1 MKKILKYILPLIL
14 IFISVE
20 LYAEGNSVVT
30 LQGKVLYDTVLTPVS
45 SGYVKAV
52 KINPVTFAMIKI
64 DSANVAGDGSYVL
77 ANVPSNDTVYLI
89 AYPLTSLDYVPVY
102 YPGTTNWLIGS
113 STIIT
118 TSSQSN
124 LDIKV
129 RKLYNST
136 FIGTVSGSVVYS
148 NQGLPLQGT
157 TVYLK
162 TPFGVLISFGVTN
175 ADGTYIIPNVGPGDY
190 SLTANRIGF
199 NNNNV
204 FGLIMDY
211 NFGTN
216 LPNQNFNLQQT
227 VSISQISSSI
237 PAKYNLFQNYPN
249 PFNPT
254 TKIKFDIQK
263 SGFAKLNVYNIQGKL
278 VKELVN
284 EVVPA
289 GSFEVSFDGKEL
301 SSGIYY
307 YKMEIEGVIIT
318 KKMML
323 VK

>member
-1 MKKILKYILPLIL
+1 MKKFLLHTLVL
-14 IFISVE
+14 VCIFFSFKQQDSF
-20 LYAEGNSVVT
+20 AVT
-30 LQGKVLYDTVLTPVS
+30 LQGKVLYDTLLTPVT

-52 KINPVTFAMIKI
+52 KINPITFALTKI
-64 DSANVAGDGSYVL
+64 DSANVAGDGTYILS
-77 ANVPSNDTVYLI
+77 NVTANDTVYLM
-89 AYPLTSLDYVPVY
+89 AFPLTSLDYVPVY
-102 YPGTTNWLIGS
+102 YPGTTNWLIGA

-118 TSSQSN
+118 TTSQSN

-129 RKLYNST
+129 RKLYNSS
-136 FIGTVSGSVVYS
+136 FPGTITGSVVYS
-148 NQGLPLQGT
+148 NQGLPLAGAI
-157 TVYLK
+157 VYLK
-162 TPFGVLISFGVTN
+162 TPFGVLKSFAITN
-175 ADGTYIIPNVGPGDY
+175 SDGTYTIPNVGEGEY
-190 SLTANRIGF
+190 SLTANRIAF

-216 LPNQNFNLQQT
+216 LANQNFNLQQT
-227 VSISQISSSI
+227 VSVSQISSTI
-237 PAKYNLFQNYPN
+237 PNKYNLYQNYPN

-263 SGFAKLNVYNIQGKL
+263 SGFAKLSVYDMQGKL
-278 VKELVN
+278 VKDLLN
-284 EVVPA
+284 EAVPA
-289 GSFEVSFDGKEL
+289 GSFEVSFDAKEL

-307 YKMEIEGVIIT
+307 YKMEVGGVVIT

>member
-1 MKKILKYILPLIL
+1 MKKFLIYILPIICLIL
-14 IFISVE
+14 
-20 LYAEGNSVVT
+20 GNQPKDSSAVT
-30 LQGKVLYDTVLTPVS
+30 LQGKVLYDTVLTAVS

-52 KINPVTFAMIKI
+52 KLNPVTFALTKI
-64 DSANVAGDGSYVL
+64 DSANVGVDGSYIL
-77 ANVPSNDTVYLI
+77 SSVPSNDTVYLI
-89 AYPLTSLDYVPVY
+89 AYPLTSLEYVPVY

-118 TSSQSN
+118 NTSQSN
-124 LDIKV
+124 LNIKV
-129 RKLYNST
+129 RKMYNST
-136 FIGTVSGSVVYS
+136 FVGTVSGSVVYS
-148 NQGLPLQGT
+148 NQGLPLAGAI
-157 TVYLK
+157 VYLK
-162 TPFGVLISFGVTN
+162 TPFGVLKGFGITKS
-175 ADGTYIIPNVGPGDY
+175 DGSYIINNVGEGDY
-190 SLTANRIGF
+190 SLTANRIAF

-204 FGLIMDY
+204 FGLVMDY

-227 VSISQISSSI
+227 VSISQISSNV
-237 PAKYNLFQNYPN
+237 PKGFNLYQNFPN

-263 SGFAKLNVYNIQGKL
+263 SGVVKLSVYNTQGKL
-278 VKELVN
+278 VKDIVN
-284 EVVPA
+284 QYIPA
-289 GSFEVSFDGKEL
+289 GSFEAGLDAKDL

-307 YKMEIEGVIIT
+307 YKLESEVFSTT

>member
-1 MKKILKYILPLIL
+1 MKKILIYILPVVCLFFSL
-14 IFISVE
+14 QPKDSS
-20 LYAEGNSVVT
+20 AVT
-30 LQGKVLYDTVLTPVS
+30 LQGKVLYDTLLTPVS
-45 SGYVKAV
+45 SGYVKAL
-52 KINPVTFAMIKI
+52 KLNPVTFALQKI
-64 DSANVAGDGSYVL
+64 DSANVAGDGTYILS
-77 ANVPSNDTVYLI
+77 NVTANDTVYLM
-89 AYPLTSLDYVPVY
+89 AFPLTSLDYVPVY
-102 YPGTTNWLIGS
+102 YPGTTNWLIGA

-118 TSSQSN
+118 TTSQNN

-136 FIGTVSGSVVYS
+136 FVGTISGSVVYS
-148 NQGLPLQGT
+148 NQGLPLEGAI
-157 TVYLK
+157 VYLK
-162 TPFGVLISFGVTN
+162 TPFGVLKSFGITKS
-175 ADGTYIIPNVGPGDY
+175 DGTYTIPNVGEGEY
-190 SLTANRIGF
+190 SLTANRIAF

-227 VSISQISSSI
+227 VSVSQISSI
-237 PAKYNLFQNYPN
+237 VPAKYNLYQNYPN

-263 SGFAKLNVYNIQGKL
+263 SGFAKLSVYDMQGKL
-278 VKELVN
+278 VKDLVN
-284 EVVPA
+284 EAVPA

-307 YKMEIEGVIIT
+307 YKMEIDGFVIT